1 MKYPTREPMFAMKF
15 LRLLAN
21 SGGAMAVGVEG
32 VALLSV
38 IATQEDACRYAHAVN
53 FWNHQLAAMV
63 GLRDER
69 TLRTVRDRCVR
80 AGWLA
85 YEQGS
90 KSAPAS
96 YFCLNPASVSD
107 CPDYTSSEVSRNPVN
122 NALLSGQN
130 RLLSGQNVS
139 TSSPIP
145 NPIPS
150 PVEQPSHCDIFDRSE
165 EPLAAAS
172 PANLQACDAKFA
184 SGDLLAKLRR
194 IGARMTKANANLTE
208 WQDLIDKYGWKGVS
222 DAAEQVG
229 PADRWPDKVG
239 QRLWD
244 KENTCPHPPG
254 SYQAMDWYVAK
265 GKYAAC

>member
-38 IATQEDACRYAHAVN
+38 IVTQEDACRYAHAVN

-69 TLRTVRDRCVR
+69 ALRTVRDRCVR

-107 CPDYTSSEVSRNPVN
+107 CPDYTSSEVSRNACN
-122 NALLSGQN
+122 NELLSGQN

-145 NPIPS
+145 DPTPI
-150 PVEQPSHCDIFDRSE
+150 PVEQPSHCDIFDNLPRSD
-165 EPLAAAS
+165 EPMVPAS
-172 PANLQACDAKFA
+172 ASNIMACDAKFA
-184 SGDLLAKLRR
+184 HGDLLADLKRSMCKLTRQN
-194 IGARMTKANANLTE
+194 GNLPE
-208 WQDLIDKYGWKGVS
+208 WQAMVDEHGWAAVS
-222 DAAEQVG
+222 DAARKVG
-229 PADRWPDKVG
+229 PAERWPDRVA
-239 QRLWD
+239 QIIFD
-244 KENTCPHPPG
+244 KDKCPHPPG
-254 SYQAMDWYVAK
+254 TDAAMNWYALHMEVK
-265 GKYAAC
+265 

>member
-38 IATQEDACRYAHAVN
+38 IATQEDACRYSHAVN

-69 TLRTVRDRCVR
+69 ALRTVRDRCVR

-107 CPDYTSSEVSRNPVN
+107 CPDYTSSEVSRNTGN

-130 RLLSGQNVS
+130 QPLSGQNVS
-139 TSSPIP
+139 TSIPIP
-145 NPIPS
+145 DPIPS
-150 PVEQPSHCDIFDRSE
+150 PVKQPSHCDIFDRSNE
-165 EPLAAAS
+165 TPVAAS
-172 PANLQACDAKFA
+172 PAHTQACDAKFTH
-184 SGDLLAKLRR
+184 GDTLAKVRSIMGRLN
-194 IGARMTKANANLTE
+194 KANENLPI
-208 WQDLIDKYGWKGVS
+208 WQDIIDEHGWEAVR
-222 DAAEQVG
+222 DAAKKVN
-229 PADRWPDKVG
+229 PKDRWPEQVSGVIFDK
-239 QRLWD
+239 D
-244 KENTCPHPPG
+244 KNPHPPG
-254 SYQAMDWYVAK
+254 TDKAWDWEALHMEVK
-265 GKYAAC
+265 

>member
-38 IATQEDACRYAHAVN
+38 IATQEDACRYSHAVN

-69 TLRTVRDRCVR
+69 ALRTVRDRCVR

-107 CPDYTSSEVSRNPVN
+107 CPDYTSSEVSRNTGN

-130 RLLSGQNVS
+130 QPLSGQNVS
-139 TSSPIP
+139 TSIPIP
-145 NPIPS
+145 DPIPS
-150 PVEQPSHCDIFDRSE
+150 PVKQPSHCDILTAQMKHQSLHHQPTPKRAMPSSPMGTRWPRS
-165 EPLAAAS
+165 AAS
-172 PANLQACDAKFA
+172 WAVSIKRMRTYQYGRTSLTSMVGKQCVTQ
-184 SGDLLAKLRR
+184 LR
-194 IGARMTKANANLTE
+194 K
-208 WQDLIDKYGWKGVS
+208 
-222 DAAEQVG
+222 
-229 PADRWPDKVG
+229 
-239 QRLWD
+239 
-244 KENTCPHPPG
+244 
-254 SYQAMDWYVAK
+254 
-265 GKYAAC
+265 